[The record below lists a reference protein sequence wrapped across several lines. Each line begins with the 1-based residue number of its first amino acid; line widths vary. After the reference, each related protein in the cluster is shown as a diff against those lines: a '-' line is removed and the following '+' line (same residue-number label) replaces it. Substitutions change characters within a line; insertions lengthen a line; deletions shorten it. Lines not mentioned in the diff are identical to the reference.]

1 MLLLHT
7 FLLLLRQSPEELYF
21 FFIGRFPLIV
31 DLKCALEMLFHLDIE
46 SLWLDIYERWIVY
59 SWNRLSRD
67 QVMQVSCKLCELC
80 AGRLFLSFV
89 FLHLQLSL
97 ILLKLLSN
105 FLVLNISV

>member
-1 MLLLHT
+1 
-7 FLLLLRQSPEELYF
+7 
-21 FFIGRFPLIV
+21 
-31 DLKCALEMLFHLDIE
+31 MLFYLDVE

-67 QVMQVSCKLCELC
+67 QVMQVSCKLSELC
-80 AGRLFLSFV
+80 ASSLFLSFV
-89 FLHLQLSL
+89 FLHLKLFL